1 MRCICGGLTDSELSR
16 VVHAATETARPVAHV
31 DDLCEAA
38 AELLD
43 DHGLR
48 VGLGDAAPLA
58 LLGLRQHALAAR
70 LHHVG
75 GDEAERLP
83 GEGKRMGGEGISTE
97 SELSAIGW
105 FSETINLTSL
115 GNGLPALDV
124 SNEMR

>member
-1 MRCICGGLTDSELSR
+1 MEYGPNSGLNKINMTHDS
-16 VVHAATETARPVAHV
+16 VPVAHV
-31 DDLCEAA
+31 DDLREAA

-75 GDEAERLP
+75 RDEAERLP
-83 GEGKRMGGEGISTE
+83 EVKEDTDWVR
-97 SELSAIGW
+97 
-105 FSETINLTSL
+105 
-115 GNGLPALDV
+115 
-124 SNEMR
+124 